1 MSAMLPD
8 EATLCTLTV
17 LKGIGPLRLLAAAL
31 ESSNRFWEDLARNF
45 FCVAGRGLFLGSCGA
60 FAEERGCKG
69 HLFTFVSVSSHRVL
83 PTSLHPRLPAAR
95 AA

>member
-1 MSAMLPD
+1 MLKAEDSVWCDLSLSIEPLASPRVGMSAMLPD

-60 FAEERGCKG
+60 FAEERGC
-69 HLFTFVSVSSHRVL
+69 
-83 PTSLHPRLPAAR
+83 
-95 AA
+95 